1 MNLTIVLQQLFNGLA
16 LGSLYGLIAIGYTM
30 VYGVIRLINFA
41 HGDIMMVGTYF
52 AILSASALLLPWW
65 AAFTLTILATAFV
78 GVAIDKIAYKP
89 LRNASRISS
98 LITAIGVSFFLENLF
113 LVVFGGVPKAFPVPE
128 LFSGTLHIKG
138 VILPVISIIVPLVAL
153 VFLAILIYILH
164 NTKYGIAMRALSLD
178 METTR
183 LMGANV
189 DAIISFVFA
198 IGSALA
204 AAGGIFWALKYPSI
218 NPLMGIMPGLKAF
231 AAAVLGGIGSVP
243 GAALGGF
250 IIGIVEILAV
260 AIFPPLA
267 GYKDAFA
274 FLLLIFVLLFKPT
287 GIMGEDLERGRF

>member
-1 MNLTIVLQQLFNGLA
+1 MNITIILQQLVNGLS

-52 AILSASALLLPWW
+52 ALFAATTFLLPWW
-65 AAFTLTILATAFV
+65 AAFI
-78 GVAIDKIAYKP
+78 VAIALAALLGVFIDKVAYKP

-98 LITAIGVSFFLENLF
+98 LITAIGVSFLLENLF
-113 LVVFGGVPKAFPVPE
+113 LVLFGGVPRAFKIPQV
-128 LFSGTLHIKG
+128 FSGVVHLNG
-138 VILPVISIIVPLVAL
+138 VIIPIIALITPIVAIVCL
-153 VFLAILIYILH
+153 LLLMQILQH
-164 NTKYGIAMRALSLD
+164 TKYGIAMRALSLD

-183 LMGANV
+183 IMGANV
-189 DAIISFVFA
+189 DAIIAFVFA

-204 AAGGIFWALKYPSI
+204 AIGGIFWALRYPSI

-250 IIGIVEILAV
+250 IIGITEILVV
-260 AIFPPLA
+260 AFLPSLA

-287 GIMGEDLERGRF
+287 GIMGEDLEKGRF

>member
-1 MNLTIVLQQLFNGLA
+1 MNTTLILQQLFNGLA

-41 HGDIMMVGTYF
+41 HGDVMMVGTYI
-52 AILSASALLLPWW
+52 AILAVSVLLLPWW
-65 AAFTLTILATAFV
+65 AAFLLTIFATAFV
-78 GVAIDKIAYKP
+78 GVVIDKIAYKP

-113 LVVFGGVPKAFPVPE
+113 LVIFGGVPKSFPIPA

-138 VILPVISIIVPLVAL
+138 VILPVISIIVPIVAL
-153 VFLAILIYILH
+153 AFLAILMYILH

-178 METTR
+178 MDTTR

-198 IGSALA
+198 IGSSLA

-243 GAALGGF
+243 GAAIGGF

-260 AIFPPLA
+260 ALFPPLA

>member
-41 HGDIMMVGTYF
+41 HGDVMMVGTYF
-52 AILSASALLLPWW
+52 AIIGAAMLLLPWW
-65 AAFTLTILATAFV
+65 AAFIFAILAAAFV
-78 GVAIDKIAYKP
+78 GVVIDKVAYKP

-113 LVVFGGVPKAFPVPE
+113 LVVFGGVPKAFPIPE

-138 VILPVISIIVPLVAL
+138 VILPVISIIVPIVAL
-153 VFLAILIYILH
+153 VFLAMLMYILH